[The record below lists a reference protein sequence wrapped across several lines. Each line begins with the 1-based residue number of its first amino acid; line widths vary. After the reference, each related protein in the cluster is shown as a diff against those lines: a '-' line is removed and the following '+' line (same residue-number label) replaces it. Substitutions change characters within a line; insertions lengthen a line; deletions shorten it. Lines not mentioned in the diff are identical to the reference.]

1 MWEEQSKEWS
11 EMDKRVFD
19 MTPPSQRVTPEEVDW
34 IIAQLKKKTAV
45 IKERLDFEDKIRKRE
60 LEKSF
65 ASDAVTKPIE
75 SIDELDRY
83 VMEGLGYD
91 MEKMEALV
99 SNLTPEQSLALE
111 QIDFTGRIGIT
122 MEEMS
127 SELRVVPG
135 LTDEQIQA
143 LVEMEMKLL
152 NDEKLKAVNKME
164 G

>member
-1 MWEEQSKEWS
+1 
-11 EMDKRVFD
+11 
-19 MTPPSQRVTPEEVDW
+19 
-34 IIAQLKKKTAV
+34 
-45 IKERLDFEDKIRKRE
+45 
-60 LEKSF
+60 
-65 ASDAVTKPIE
+65 
-75 SIDELDRY
+75 
-83 VMEGLGYD
+83 MEGLGYD

-111 QIDFTGRIGIT
+111 QIDFTGRTGIT

-127 SELRVVPG
+127 NELRVVPG

-164 G
+164 V